1 MLALVVSLPII
12 VLRKSLL
19 NRSTKFGLAIFLCL
33 SIFMAAV
40 AIVRISGFYY
50 KGLEDDIWEF
60 FWQQTEGAVA
70 VMMASITAFRT
81 LFVKQKGD
89 DRAEMPEEVPN
100 SHRFRRFLARF
111 KALAQEQ
118 PEEKPTSKSS
128 TLKLP
133 KVPSPVLT
141 GLRTFI
147 RKNNRNG
154 ASLPTLATQDLECDD
169 SSEDY
174 HVVIKQQTQFADGCT
189 RLTDPAEQV

>member
-1 MLALVVSLPII
+1 
-12 VLRKSLL
+12 
-19 NRSTKFGLAIFLCL
+19 
-33 SIFMAAV
+33 MAAV

-50 KGLEDDIWEF
+50 KGLEDDISEF
-60 FWQQTEGAVA
+60 FWQQTEGGVA

-81 LFVKQKGD
+81 LFIKQKGD
-89 DRAEMPEEVPN
+89 GRAETLEEVPH

-118 PEEKPTSKSS
+118 PEEKPTATSS

-133 KVPSPVLT
+133 KTPRPVLT

-154 ASLPTLATQDLECDD
+154 TSLPTLATQDLECDD
-169 SSEDY
+169 SREDY
-174 HVVIKQQTQFADGCT
+174 HVAIKQQAQFAGSCT
-189 RLTDPAEQV
+189 RLTDPARRV